1 MKFTTRNQVATR
13 GFFRDKSLDFQARG
27 LLGRTSSRA
36 AEVGEVLATLA
47 RISNHAQWST
57 EWSKTARIVQG
68 RAETARAAG
77 HLVSAGEAYLQ
88 AATYWAAAVDGIT
101 ASKDSSALLP
111 TFRSHRACWDGFIDS
126 SAGAHVRVEVPYE
139 GTTLPGYLLRP
150 DATGTPRPTFIMTNG
165 SDGSISDLWGSGA
178 AGALAR
184 GWNAFVYDGPGQ
196 QSMLFEHE
204 LPFRHDWEQVLTPV
218 VDTLAARDDV
228 DADQLVAYGISQAGY
243 WLPRALA
250 FEHRIV
256 AAVADPGVVDVATS
270 WNSGLSDKMR
280 AMLDTGDRATFNRNM
295 RYATMLPGLRR
306 TLTFRGRPY
315 QHKDWFDL
323 FTAVR
328 QYRLEP
334 EIAARITTPLL
345 ITSPEDEQFWP
356 GQSQQLADLLPG
368 RADLVAFTAAEGA
381 NFHCQPEARL
391 LTDQRMFDW
400 LADQLART
408 QPTRTAGASSIV
420 GPVSTHC

>member
-1 MKFTTRNQVATR
+1 MKLTSRNQVATR
-13 GFFRDKSLDFQARG
+13 GFFRDKALDYQARS
-27 LLGRTSSRA
+27 LLGRTSSGA
-36 AEVGEVLATLA
+36 ADVGEVLATLA
-47 RISNHAQWST
+47 RIATPGQWAG
-57 EWSKTARIVQG
+57 EWSKTARLVQA
-68 RAETARAAG
+68 RAEAARAAG
-77 HLVSAGEAYLQ
+77 HLVTAGQAYLQ

-101 ASKDSSALLP
+101 GGKDTSALLP
-111 TFRSHRACWDGFIDS
+111 TFRSHRACWDGVVDC
-126 SAGAHVRVEVPYE
+126 SAGAHVRVEIPYE
-139 GTTLPGYLLRP
+139 KTTLPGYLLRP
-150 DATGTPRPTFIMTNG
+150 DATGTARPTFVMTNG
-165 SDGSISDLWGSGA
+165 SDGAISDLWGSGA

-184 GWNAFVYDGPGQ
+184 GWNVFVYDGPGQ

-218 VDTLAARDDV
+218 VDTLVARDDV

-270 WNSGLSDKMR
+270 WNGNLNGKMR
-280 AMLDTGDRATFNRNM
+280 AMLDKGDRAAFNRDM
-295 RYATMLPGLRR
+295 RYATMIPGLRR

-315 QHKDWFDL
+315 RHQDWFDL
-323 FTAVR
+323 FSTVR

-345 ITSPEDEQFWP
+345 ITSPQDEQFWP
-356 GQSQQLADLLPG
+356 GQSQQLADLLPNL
-368 RADLVAFTAAEGA
+368 AQVVPFTAAEGA
-381 NFHCQPEARL
+381 NFHCQPQARL

-400 LADQLART
+400 LEDQLART
-408 QPTRTAGASSIV
+408 SRTATPV
-420 GPVSTHC
+420 GELRQ